1 MSGPDGD
8 RDLAGRP
15 STRTATNGHDKSV
28 TYPPNQ
34 PYDPYGSGPPVS
46 GSPVSGT
53 PISGHPVS
61 GPMGPMP
68 TQPVPM
74 YPAQMQPMQQIP
86 MSPMPM
92 YAQPVMVVQGPPTS
106 GAAVTSL
113 VLGILGLV
121 TGCCSFGLFSVLAV
135 IFGHVSLNET
145 KNNMKAGRGMGIAGL
160 VMGYV
165 ALAPAVVLSIYFVLG
180 SGMAAISG
188 TSTSP

>member
-1 MSGPDGD
+1 
-8 RDLAGRP
+8 
-15 STRTATNGHDKSV
+15 V

-34 PYDPYGSGPPVS
+34 PYDPYGAVPPVS
-46 GSPVSGT
+46 GSPVSGQ
-53 PISGHPVS
+53 PVSGHPVS
-61 GPMGPMP
+61 GHPVSGHPVSGYPVSGHPISGPISGPM
-68 TQPVPM
+68 QPM
-74 YPAQMQPMQQIP
+74 QMQPMPPQP
-86 MSPMPM
+86 MPMNPMPM
-92 YAQPVMVVQGPPTS
+92 YGPPVVVVQGPPTS

-180 SGMAAISG
+180 SGMAAFSG
-188 TSTSP
+188 A

>member
-1 MSGPDGD
+1 
-8 RDLAGRP
+8 
-15 STRTATNGHDKSV
+15 V

-34 PYDPYGSGPPVS
+34 PYDPYGAVPPVS
-46 GSPVSGT
+46 GSPVSGH
-53 PISGHPVS
+53 PVSGHPVS
-61 GPMGPMP
+61 GHPVSGSMGP
-68 TQPVPM
+68 TPM
-74 YPAQMQPMQQIP
+74 YPMPPQPMP

-92 YAQPVMVVQGPPTS
+92 YGPPVVVVQGPPTS

-188 TSTSP
+188 A

>member
-1 MSGPDGD
+1 MKP
-8 RDLAGRP
+8 
-15 STRTATNGHDKSV
+15 V

-46 GSPVSGT
+46 GHPV
-53 PISGHPVS
+53 SGHPVS
-61 GPMGPMP
+61 GH
-68 TQPVPM
+68 PVSGHPVSGHPVSG
-74 YPAQMQPMQQIP
+74 YPAGGP

-92 YAQPVMVVQGPPTS
+92 QPVPMHPVPMQPMPMSPMPLYAQPVMVVQGPPTS

-121 TGCCSFGLFSVLAV
+121 TGCCSFGLLSVLAV
-135 IFGHVSLNET
+135 IFGHVSLAET
-145 KNNMKAGRGMGIAGL
+145 KHNMKAGRGMGIAGL